1 MSTGTWANVL
11 VPLDGSAL
19 AEQALEIAASL
30 AHRTHATLHL
40 ATVQVPTPAAVDDS
54 EDGPHGTS
62 TGREVRQD
70 VRQYLAVKAEQLA
83 ITHGVRFT
91 CAVLHGSPAEALADY
106 VRAKDISL
114 VVMTAHGRSG
124 VSRCWLGSVADRL
137 VRRVTAPVLL
147 LRPAGRPLPQRFYR
161 LLVAVDGSAGSRD
174 VVAQA
179 VALGSLARDTEYALV
194 EVVEPPAPALHE
206 PSPHPGPDPVRAPV
220 RQREAAAQD
229 LERLAAQLRKRG
241 AAVTAQVVVA
251 ERVGERLIELA
262 DSLGSDL
269 IVVGT
274 QRPRA
279 VERPLLGS
287 VADKVLRGATQPI
300 LLVPLRKRSPLS
312 PRRAAR
318 HAASAA
324 G

>member
-1 MSTGTWANVL
+1 MSAGTWANVL

-19 AEQALEIAASL
+19 AEQALEIAAAL
-30 AHRTHATLHL
+30 AHRTCAILHL
-40 ATVQVPTPAAVDDS
+40 VTVQVPTPAAADGTD
-54 EDGPHGTS
+54 DGPHYTP
-62 TGREVRQD
+62 TAREVRHD
-70 VRQYLAVKAEQLA
+70 LRQYLELKAEQLA
-83 ITHGVRFT
+83 VTHGVSST
-91 CAVLHGSPAEALADY
+91 CAVLHGSPAEALAEY
-106 VRAKDISL
+106 VRAKDIAL
-114 VVMTAHGRSG
+114 VVLTAHGRSG
-124 VSRCWLGSVADRL
+124 VSRCWIGSVADRL

-147 LRPAGRPLPQRFYR
+147 LRPGGRPLPQRFYR
-161 LLVAVDGSAGSRD
+161 LLVALDGSAGSRD

-194 EVVEPPAPALHE
+194 EVVEPPTPGLHE
-206 PSPHPGPDPVRAPV
+206 PTPHPGPDPVRALV
-220 RQREAAAQD
+220 RQREVAAED
-229 LERLAAQLRKRG
+229 LERRAARLRKLG
-241 AAVTAQVVVA
+241 AVVTAQVVVGQ
-251 ERVGERLIELA
+251 RVAERLIELA

-269 IVVGT
+269 IVIGT

-287 VADKVLRGATQPI
+287 VADKVLRGASQPI